1 MQRQKMSGKTSLFF
15 FLPLILEKINFGGKP
30 KENWIKSIEDFL
42 VLILKAADNP

>member
-15 FLPLILEKINFGGKP
+15 LPLILENINFGGKP
-30 KENWIKSIEDFL
+30 KENRIESIEDFL